1 MADTGRTDRLLRSLR
16 LRPTVPGSPAL
27 PVAEPEPDRSAARTG
42 VTSIVDAGIYVAGT
56 RIATPATFDEAF
68 NLLDEHPEGFA
79 WIGLYRPRH
88 SDMALLAAEF
98 RLSPLA
104 VEDTITAHQRPKF
117 ERYEDV
123 LFLVLRA
130 AQYIDRSE
138 TVDFGEVHAF
148 VGDRFVVTVRHSET
162 PDLTRVRKELEATP
176 SVLAKGPSVVLLR
189 LLDGIVDDYT
199 PVAMGIENDIDEIE
213 TQVFTGSSRVSRRI
227 YQLSREVIDFQRAV
241 RPLKQ
246 IIEGVRGDRVF
257 ASAGE
262 RRRQEL
268 RDIED
273 HAIAMIERVDALRET
288 LKGTLDLNI
297 SLQAQRQNE
306 EISNMTAASLKQ
318 AEETRRIAAW
328 AGVLFVPSL
337 VTGTYGMNFA
347 AMPELEWT
355 WGYPFA
361 LFLML
366 ASGTAMYTVFKLKD
380 WL

>member
-1 MADTGRTDRLLRSLR
+1 MADQGRPDRLLRSLR
-16 LRPTVPGSPAL
+16 QPPTLPSPDGPAL
-27 PVAEPEPDRSAARTG
+27 EPVAPDTAPRTAA
-42 VTSIVDAGIYVAGT
+42 SCIVDAGIYVSGR
-56 RIATPATFDEAF
+56 RIATPGTFEEAF
-68 NLLDEHPEGFA
+68 RLLDEHPEGFA
-79 WIGLYRPRH
+79 WMGLYRPRH
-88 SDMALLAAEF
+88 SDMSLLAEEF

-162 PDLTRVRKELEATP
+162 PDLTRVRQQLEGTP

-337 VTGTYGMNFA
+337 VTGTYGMNFHS
-347 AMPELEWT
+347 MPELAWA

-361 LFLML
+361 LVLML
-366 ASGTAMYTVFKLKD
+366 VTGVGMYTVFKLKG

>member
-1 MADTGRTDRLLRSLR
+1 MADQRRADRLLRSLR
-16 LRPTVPGSPAL
+16 LKPTLPASAEAPSTEPAPTPSTVP
-27 PVAEPEPDRSAARTG
+27 AR
-42 VTSIVDAGIYVAGT
+42 VTSIVDAGIYADGRRV
-56 RIATPATFDEAF
+56 ATPETFEEAF
-68 NLLDEHPEGFA
+68 RLLDQQPDGFA

-88 SDMALLAAEF
+88 SDMALLAEEF

-130 AQYIDRSE
+130 AHYVDRSE

-162 PDLTRVRKELEATP
+162 PDLTRVRQQLESTP
-176 SVLAKGPSVVLLR
+176 TVLAKGPSVVLLR

-273 HAIAMIERVDALRET
+273 HAIAMIERVDILRET

-306 EISNMTAASLKQ
+306 EISNMTASSLKQ

-347 AMPELEWT
+347 YMPELDWV

-361 LFLML
+361 LVLML
-366 ASGTAMYTVFKLKD
+366 VTGVGMYTVFKLKG

>member
-1 MADTGRTDRLLRSLR
+1 MADPGRTDRLLRSLR
-16 LRPTVPGSPAL
+16 LRPAVPDGSP
-27 PVAEPEPDRSAARTG
+27 SAAPEADTAQAPARSG
-42 VTSIVDAGIYVAGT
+42 VTSIVDAGIYVAGR
-56 RIATPATFDEAF
+56 RIATPTTFVEAF
-68 NLLDEHPEGFA
+68 TLLDANPEGFA

-130 AQYIDRSE
+130 AQYIDRTE

-162 PDLTRVRKELEATP
+162 PDLTRVRKDLEATP

-257 ASAGE
+257 AAAGE

-273 HAIAMIERVDALRET
+273 HAIAVIERIDALRET

-337 VTGTYGMNFA
+337 VTGTYGMNFEV
-347 AMPELEWT
+347 MPELGWT

-361 LFLML
+361 LILMVVTGL
-366 ASGTAMYTVFKLKD
+366 VMYALFKWKD

>member
-16 LRPTVPGSPAL
+16 LRPTVPGSPPL
-27 PVAEPEPDRSAARTG
+27 PVAAPEPDRGPARTG
-42 VTSIVDAGIYVAGT
+42 VTSIVDAGIYVAGK

-366 ASGTAMYTVFKLKD
+366 ASGIAMYTVFKLKD

>member
-1 MADTGRTDRLLRSLR
+1 MADQGRTDRLLRSLR
-16 LRPTVPGSPAL
+16 LRPTVPSPAGPAPE
-27 PVAEPEPDRSAARTG
+27 PVAVDTVPRTAA
-42 VTSIVDAGIYVAGT
+42 SCIVDAGIYVAGR
-56 RIATPATFDEAF
+56 RIATPGTFEEAF
-68 NLLDEHPEGFA
+68 RLLDEHPEGFA
-79 WIGLYRPRH
+79 WMGLYRPRH
-88 SDMALLAAEF
+88 SDMSLLAEEF

-162 PDLTRVRKELEATP
+162 PDLTRVRQELEGTP

-273 HAIAMIERVDALRET
+273 HAIAMIERIDALRET

-337 VTGTYGMNFA
+337 VTGTYGMNFHT
-347 AMPELEWT
+347 MPELAWV

-361 LFLML
+361 LALML
-366 ASGTAMYTVFKLKD
+366 VTGVGMYTVFKLKG

>member
-1 MADTGRTDRLLRSLR
+1 M
-16 LRPTVPGSPAL
+16 
-27 PVAEPEPDRSAARTG
+27 VAEYEP
-42 VTSIVDAGIYVAGT
+42 VVA
-56 RIATPATFDEAF
+56 
-68 NLLDEHPEGFA
+68 
-79 WIGLYRPRH
+79 
-88 SDMALLAAEF
+88 
-98 RLSPLA
+98 
-104 VEDTITAHQRPKF
+104 
-117 ERYEDV
+117 
-123 LFLVLRA
+123 
-130 AQYIDRSE
+130 
-138 TVDFGEVHAF
+138 
-148 VGDRFVVTVRHSET
+148 
-162 PDLTRVRKELEATP
+162 
-176 SVLAKGPSVVLLR
+176 
-189 LLDGIVDDYT
+189 
-199 PVAMGIENDIDEIE
+199 GIENDIDEIE

-257 ASAGE
+257 AAAGE

-273 HAIAMIERVDALRET
+273 HAIAVIERIDALRET

-337 VTGTYGMNFA
+337 VTGTYGMNFEV
-347 AMPELEWT
+347 MPELGWT

-361 LFLML
+361 LILMVVTGL
-366 ASGTAMYTVFKLKD
+366 VMYALFKWKD

>member
-1 MADTGRTDRLLRSLR
+1 MADQGRTDRLLRSLR
-16 LRPTVPGSPAL
+16 LRPTVPSPAGPAPE
-27 PVAEPEPDRSAARTG
+27 PVAVDTVPRTAA
-42 VTSIVDAGIYVAGT
+42 SCIVDAGIYVAGR
-56 RIATPATFDEAF
+56 RIATPGTFEEAF
-68 NLLDEHPEGFA
+68 RLLDEHPEGFA
-79 WIGLYRPRH
+79 WMGLYRPRH
-88 SDMALLAAEF
+88 SDMSLLAEEF

-162 PDLTRVRKELEATP
+162 PDLTRVRQELEGTP

-273 HAIAMIERVDALRET
+273 HAIAMIERIDALRET

-337 VTGTYGMNFA
+337 VTGTYGMNFHT
-347 AMPELEWT
+347 MPELAWA

-361 LFLML
+361 LVLML
-366 ASGTAMYTVFKLKD
+366 VTGVAMYTVFKLKG

>member
-1 MADTGRTDRLLRSLR
+1 MAVLYGIIDEVVDEY
-16 LRPTVPGSPAL
+16 L
-27 PVAEPEPDRSAARTG
+27 PVVTG
-42 VTSIVDAGIYVAGT
+42 
-56 RIATPATFDEAF
+56 
-68 NLLDEHPEGFA
+68 L
-79 WIGLYRPRH
+79 
-88 SDMALLAAEF
+88 
-98 RLSPLA
+98 
-104 VEDTITAHQRPKF
+104 
-117 ERYEDV
+117 
-123 LFLVLRA
+123 
-130 AQYIDRSE
+130 
-138 TVDFGEVHAF
+138 
-148 VGDRFVVTVRHSET
+148 
-162 PDLTRVRKELEATP
+162 
-176 SVLAKGPSVVLLR
+176 
-189 LLDGIVDDYT
+189 
-199 PVAMGIENDIDEIE
+199 ENDIDEIE

-257 ASAGE
+257 AAAGE

-273 HAIAMIERVDALRET
+273 HAIAVIERIDALRET

-337 VTGTYGMNFA
+337 VTGTYGMNFEV
-347 AMPELEWT
+347 MPELGWT

-361 LFLML
+361 LILMVVTGL
-366 ASGTAMYTVFKLKD
+366 VMYALFKWKD